1 MTTETTELRPV
12 APAYIGSL
20 KPYQA
25 GKPIEET
32 AREYGLPEASI
43 IKLASNENP
52 LGMPPAARAAID
64 AILHGGA
71 RYPDPNGHALKTALS
86 QRYAVEKN
94 WITLGNGSS
103 DILELVARAF
113 LQAATP
119 EADCNAVSSQYAF
132 MAWQNAVKATGA
144 RLIQVPAK
152 DYGHDLDAMAQAI
165 TPGTR
170 VVYLA
175 NPNNPTGTFFT
186 LDALRAFMERVPG
199 NVVVLLDEAYNE
211 YLEPAL
217 RYDSTELVRRYP
229 NLVVSR
235 TFSKA
240 FGLAGLRVGFA
251 IATPYVTD
259 LLNRVRQTFNV
270 NSLAQAAAIAA
281 LGDEAYLNASYRLNR
296 EGIVQF
302 YALCTELGLE
312 YVASQGNFVVI
323 KVGHAGELFDALLR
337 RGIIVRKVTD
347 YGLGE
352 WLRVTVG
359 LPEENARFFSALR
372 ELVALSV

>member
-1 MTTETTELRPV
+1 MTTELRPV

-64 AILHGGA
+64 AILQGGA
-71 RYPDPNGHALKTALS
+71 RYPDPNGHALKTALA
-86 QRYAVEKN
+86 QRYKIEKN

-113 LQAATP
+113 LQAAQP
-119 EADCNAVSSQYAF
+119 EQDCNAVSSQYAF

-144 RLIQVPAK
+144 RMIQVPAK
-152 DYGHDLDAMAQAI
+152 DYGHDLDAMAKAV
-165 TPGTR
+165 TPATR

-175 NPNNPTGTFFT
+175 NPNNPTGTFFS
-186 LDALRAFMERVPG
+186 LEQLSAFLERIPG
-199 NVVVLLDEAYNE
+199 DVVVLLDEAYNE
-211 YLEPAL
+211 YLEPQL

-251 IATPYVTD
+251 LATPYVTD

-281 LGDEAYLNASYRLNR
+281 LSDDDYLNESYRLNR

-302 YALCTELGLE
+302 YALCKELGLT
-312 YVASQGNFVVI
+312 YVESQGNFVVI
-323 KVGHAGELFDALLR
+323 KVGNSAELFDALLR
-337 RGIIVRKVTD
+337 RGIIVRKVVD

-359 LPEENARFFSALR
+359 LPKENARFFAALR
-372 ELVALSV
+372 ELVTVSA